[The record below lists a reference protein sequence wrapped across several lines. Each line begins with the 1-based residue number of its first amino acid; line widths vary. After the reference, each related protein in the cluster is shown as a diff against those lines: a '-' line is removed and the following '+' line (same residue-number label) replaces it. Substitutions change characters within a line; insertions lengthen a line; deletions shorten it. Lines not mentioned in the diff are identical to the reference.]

1 MISKWMLAENRLND
15 LTILPD
21 SLERRTTPYIYVGKI
36 LKDHLTSSYLILPEF
51 LKGKICLLI

>member
-1 MISKWMLAENRLND
+1 MLAENRLND

-21 SLERRTTPYIYVGKI
+21 SVERRTTPYIYVGKI